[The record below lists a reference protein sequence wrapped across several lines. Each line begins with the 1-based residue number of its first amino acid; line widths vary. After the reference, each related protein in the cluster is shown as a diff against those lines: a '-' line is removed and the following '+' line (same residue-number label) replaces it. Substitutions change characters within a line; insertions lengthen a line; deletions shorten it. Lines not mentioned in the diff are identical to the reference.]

1 MAVSQVNTFIRYFII
16 YFSYVAVSW
25 WPKLSEVTH
34 LKTDFTGLWPATQV
48 PVLVSQLVWPKS
60 IPQGRALVLSWCCWA
75 RRAAALILQVLLRSL
90 QPGGLIPCSAFPWA
104 LGEGYTAVSLGWL
117 LSHQVTMTQQWQGP
131 APCWVSFLSE
141 PFSLKEVL
149 SAVAQ
154 GLFIDGDKDIFAGRL
169 MSSNHSHHHIS
180 SRKYWL
186 IENANF

>member
-1 MAVSQVNTFIRYFII
+1 MAKAFRGYTSQNWLYRFMGSDTSASARF
-16 YFSYVAVSW
+16 
-25 WPKLSEVTH
+25 
-34 LKTDFTGLWPATQV
+34 PARMAKV
-48 PVLVSQLVWPKS
+48 HSPGKGSGVVLVLLGKASSCSDPAGSAEITPAWRFNSLPS
-60 IPQGRALVLSWCCWA
+60 LSM
-75 RRAAALILQVLLRSL
+75 S
-90 QPGGLIPCSAFPWA
+90 

-154 GLFIDGDKDIFAGRL
+154 GLFIDGDKYIFAGRL
-169 MSSNHSHHHIS
+169 MSSHHSHHHIS